1 MYPQVRLFQIHST
14 RVANRPFCHRFSLT
28 DDCRLARAQRFQHPQ
43 LTEDG
48 DEGNREPQYIN
59 DYPDQVSVDQSDMN
73 PSWTVTEASPSLT
86 PAGHNEKDY
95 ANLPFDLTGHTL
107 TVRRPAHTS
116 SPVFPLTQLT
126 HVRPGLEAA
135 RRSHSL
141 GNKPN
146 IVVTRSTHPDA
157 AQRTSVIRPTGD
169 PSDTASSSWLIRHCG
184 KFCFQFWIAFVSL
197 IVAIRA
203 IIVRM
208 GFICFTCTAIV
219 TVVTEKRDNRFWLLC
234 ITIIPLLIDLILAI
248 KAQVERK
255 LSGSVISKW

>member
-1 MYPQVRLFQIHST
+1 M
-14 RVANRPFCHRFSLT
+14 RP
-28 DDCRLARAQRFQHPQ
+28 PPP
-43 LTEDG
+43 TED
-48 DEGNREPQYIN
+48 DNEALQESAYIT

-86 PAGHNEKDY
+86 PTGQNEDDY
-95 ANLPFDLTGHTL
+95 ANLPFDPIGQTL

-116 SPVFPLTQLT
+116 TPVFPLTHLT
-126 HVRPGLEAA
+126 YAHPVSDST
-135 RRSHSL
+135 RRSQSL
-141 GNKPN
+141 GTKPT
-146 IVVTRSTHPDA
+146 IVVTRSTHPDSSE
-157 AQRTSVIRPTGD
+157 RISVIKSTRD
-169 PSDTASSSWLIRHCG
+169 QSETASSSWLIRHCG
-184 KFCFQFWIAFVSL
+184 KFCFQFWIAFVTL

-248 KAQVERK
+248 KGQMERK